1 MESFYKEWLKK
12 NKEDN
17 QIAKSQ
23 LQQEEDNQIEDSM
36 DQTQDEAVIEPE
48 QLQETYERPENIV
61 YETEE
66 LQLIIEKGTHLRQ
79 IKFRLEDHM
88 FHMKI
93 KLKNNTKKHPMLRD
107 ILEFL
112 EKGFN
117 YILLHIRKFYNE
129 NEHNIAYLTL
139 YQEPMISGLN
149 TGN

>member
-129 NEHNIAYLTL
+129 NEHNIA
-139 YQEPMISGLN
+139 
-149 TGN
+149 